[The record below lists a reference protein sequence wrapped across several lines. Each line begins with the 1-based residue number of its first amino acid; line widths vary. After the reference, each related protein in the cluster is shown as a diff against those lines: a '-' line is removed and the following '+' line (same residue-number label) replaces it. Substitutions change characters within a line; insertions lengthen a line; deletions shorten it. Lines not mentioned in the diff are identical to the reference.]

1 MVPEF
6 LQGAGEATRL
16 GRAAVQIWRKPKG
29 AGGMRGR
36 SREVA
41 KKGGAAGAAARA
53 AQEVE
58 EAIRARQKSV
68 IAAKESVGDGE
79 KGGGGGAQGA

>member
-1 MVPEF
+1 MVNAISLIMMQKGIIHCAEVM
-6 LQGAGEATRL
+6 AGR
-16 GRAAVQIWRKPKG
+16 I
-29 AGGMRGR
+29 
-36 SREVA
+36 REVA
-41 KKGGAAGAAARA
+41 KKLGGAGAAARA